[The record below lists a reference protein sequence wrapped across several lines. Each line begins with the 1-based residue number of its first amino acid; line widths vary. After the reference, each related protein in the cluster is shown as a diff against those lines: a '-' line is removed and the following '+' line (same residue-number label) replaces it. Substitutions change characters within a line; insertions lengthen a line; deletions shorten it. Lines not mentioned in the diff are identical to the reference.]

1 MKSDR
6 MRRFDTMLNRID
18 SVVTRNVLFRTSC
31 HDNFGYGFC
40 KPLIHFGSFAENVGA
55 LSALKG

>member
-1 MKSDR
+1 
-6 MRRFDTMLNRID
+6 MLNRID